1 MTDVLCM
8 AALQVGYP
16 NVIWVLVKACDFA
29 IHRFGTPRE
38 LPLPQAGSPPL
49 SRVWTREAS

>member
-16 NVIWVLVKACDFA
+16 NVIWVLAKACDFA

-38 LPLPQAGSPPL
+38 LPLP
-49 SRVWTREAS
+49 